1 MRASESVLHSPCND
15 KAHKDERVRV
25 VACRCRGGARR
36 ESEIES
42 ERRSEKTRMKR
53 ERRAKCIRRGK
64 GDKEEKGK
72 RRERETNCYILPSC
86 RRGSVLRDFLCLEVC
101 VSCSEGAGGGQGW
114 IVGSGWKCVLDGVL
128 DEDVLEC
135 SGCSIHEMFENV
147 PTARARRELGA
158 SSARARREPRREL
171 MDRCCCCSWS
181 CSQLQMILNHLVRR
195 HAAGASGREVML
207 HDTNYVLGVCG
218 CVL

>member
-86 RRGSVLRDFLCLEVC
+86 RRGSVLRDFLCREVC

-114 IVGSGWKCVLDGVL
+114 NVR
-128 DEDVLEC
+128 DVRYMRC
-135 SGCSIHEMFENV
+135 SRMF
-147 PTARARRELGA
+147 RRRELGA

-195 HAAGASGREVML
+195 HAAGASGGEVML

>member
-1 MRASESVLHSPCND
+1 MGVWHSACNDKAHKDERVRVEYEYNVTDGHMRASESVLHSPCND

-72 RRERETNCYILPSC
+72 RQERETNCYILPSC
-86 RRGSVLRDFLCLEVC
+86 RRGSVLRDFLCREVC

-135 SGCSIHEMFENV
+135 SGCSMFRNV
-147 PTARARRELGA
+147 L
-158 SSARARREPRREL
+158 
-171 MDRCCCCSWS
+171 D
-181 CSQLQMILNHLVRR
+181 VRVV
-195 HAAGASGREVML
+195 GMFGMF
-207 HDTNYVLGVCG
+207 DT
-218 CVL
+218 